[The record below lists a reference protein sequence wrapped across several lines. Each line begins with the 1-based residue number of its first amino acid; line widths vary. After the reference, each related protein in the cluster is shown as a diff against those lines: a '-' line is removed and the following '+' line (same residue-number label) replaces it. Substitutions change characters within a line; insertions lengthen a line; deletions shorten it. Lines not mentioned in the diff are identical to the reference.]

1 TKVFQFVG
9 SLMIN
14 KPNDLQPNVGQDII
28 PTKVIQTN
36 TAGNILGSLTTT
48 SIEGGFG
55 GTDTSRRS
63 MIYVSPSMTCFVN
76 DKFGNHEFRVGADLY
91 PNIQNRT
98 SSQLAPV
105 EWYFRPP
112 GTTGSADILFER
124 DTLRGFDGGTTVAN
138 NAYEH
143 HFAGYFQDRWK
154 PSAHVAIKAGIRV
167 ESTSIFTDERQ
178 KILGA
183 LLPANFP

>member
-1 TKVFQFVG
+1 
-9 SLMIN
+9 M
-14 KPNDLQPNVGQDII
+14 
-28 PTKVIQTN
+28 IQTN

-55 GTDTSRRS
+55 GTDTSHRS
-63 MIYVSPSMTCFVN
+63 MIYVSPSMTFFVN

-178 KILGA
+178 
-183 LLPANFP
+183 